1 MLVCGYFGKRPSD
14 RDFLF
19 DGLPARVADRWAGMV
34 SGWLQAAKTRSPA
47 HWQEIY
53 YQAPVWRF
61 ALGPGHL
68 NDQVWVGVLAAS
80 ADAFGRSFPLT
91 ILISADHPALPSNLT
106 REVDQVMDQIERVLL
121 SFLDGGIA
129 RHAALKEIQ
138 IQGKALRQA
147 LSLIPDERRV
157 SLPPLRANE
166 FAIQLTISALQ
177 ENPACPAGVLQYP
190 AEAKRPPGQSTC
202 YWWHEGTETRPPELC
217 VSAGLPAG
225 AQAAAFFLG
234 DWAEAGWR
242 RRVDDSGIG

>member
-47 HWQEIY
+47 HWQETF
-53 YQAPVWRF
+53 YQSPIWRF

-91 ILISADHPALPSNLT
+91 ILISADHPALPANLT
-106 REVDQVMDQIERVLL
+106 KPVDQVMDQIERVLL
-121 SFLDGGIA
+121 SFLDGNIA

-138 IQGKALRQA
+138 IQGNALRHA
-147 LSLIPDERRV
+147 LAHSPGERRV
-157 SLPPLRANE
+157 TLPSLRKNE
-166 FAIQLTISALQ
+166 FAISLTIPALQ
-177 ENPACPAGVLQYP
+177 DNPACPAGVLQYP
-190 AEAKRPPGQSTC
+190 AEAKRSADPSLC

-217 VSAGLPAG
+217 VSAGLPTG
-225 AQAAAFFLG
+225 QQAAAFFLG
-234 DWAEAGWR
+234 DWAQAGWR
-242 RRVDDSGIG
+242 RRVEDSPIG